1 MRVRG
6 AMKSPEYHR
15 SIVTTMTTTT
25 TTKRRNVSRRYGH
38 HWSTVIRGS
47 VRLPLLLLLSCVA
60 ERGFAEASTIYRHTA
75 TGDDNDTST
84 MMMMMEHA
92 NQDQPSQQFP
102 VSAAATGGGGS
113 SNGPALAPASLQ
125 AASPQTMT
133 LTADKNK
140 TKLLK
145 CHCDICKDENY
156 VCETDGVCFTSLTRE
171 ADGSLKYS
179 YR

>member
-1 MRVRG
+1 
-6 AMKSPEYHR
+6 
-15 SIVTTMTTTT
+15 
-25 TTKRRNVSRRYGH
+25 
-38 HWSTVIRGS
+38 
-47 VRLPLLLLLSCVA
+47 
-60 ERGFAEASTIYRHTA
+60 
-75 TGDDNDTST
+75 
-84 MMMMMEHA
+84 MMEHA
-92 NQDQPSQQFP
+92 NQDHPQSQQFP
-102 VSAAATGGGGS
+102 VSGAGGGS
-113 SNGPALAPASLQ
+113 DGLPAIGSSSSGPALAPASLQ